1 MANFVADVVPS
12 NEWGTEATA
21 YIFPEQYTRR
31 LLVEGDSWMHL
42 SSAFTDSLPKYL
54 TFKNKTTLV
63 VNCANSGDEL
73 TKIVDC
79 LKNGDFLGWL
89 TDTAPVQFDGILL
102 SFGGN
107 DFIAAAR
114 DVPAGTGILLD
125 MKGKSPASELECI
138 NAVQMAQL
146 ITYLDTNWRQL
157 YDAIR
162 SSSRGSDL
170 PLFLNMYAVP
180 VPRDAP
186 AVPGGLSYLH
196 AAFEKNHIPIELRD
210 ELAAYLFM
218 TLQNTIRLWAS
229 APDFNNVHLVPTD
242 TVALTPANHSDTGKS
257 GDWMNEIH
265 PSPSGW
271 RKLADAWED
280 VINTVIP

>member
-1 MANFVADVVPS
+1 MAKFTADVVPS

-42 SSAFTDSLPKYL
+42 SSALTGSLPEYL
-54 TFKNKTTLV
+54 TFENKTTLV

-73 TKIVDC
+73 TKIVSC

-89 TDTAPVQFDGILL
+89 TDSAPVQFDGILL

-114 DVPAGTGILLD
+114 DEPAGEGILMD
-125 MKGKSPASELECI
+125 MKGRLPVNAKDCI
-138 NAVQMAQL
+138 NTAQMDQL

-157 YDAIR
+157 YGAICN
-162 SSSRGSDL
+162 SSKGSNL
-170 PLFLNMYAVP
+170 PLLLNMYAVP

-186 AVPGGLSYLH
+186 AVPGGLSYLYT
-196 AAFEKNHIPIELRD
+196 AFEKNHIPSALRD

-218 TLQNTIRLWAS
+218 TLQDTIKLWAS
-229 APDFNNVHLVPTD
+229 APEFNNVYLVPTD
-242 TVALTPANHSDTGKS
+242 TVALTPAKHGDAGRS

-271 RKLADAWED
+271 RKLAKAWES
-280 VINTVIP
+280 VIDTVIL